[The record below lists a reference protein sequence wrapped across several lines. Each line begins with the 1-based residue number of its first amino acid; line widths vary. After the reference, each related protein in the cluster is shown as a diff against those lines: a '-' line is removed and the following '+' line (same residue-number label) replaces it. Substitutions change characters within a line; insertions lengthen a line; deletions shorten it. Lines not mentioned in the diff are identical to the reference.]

1 MKHIDIHNKEEV
13 LARIRTRLA
22 VTDAG
27 YARQVAAIHSYNRSG
42 LDWRAAG
49 VLIPLCYKKS
59 VEDGRGGF
67 VLQLIRRSAAVKQS
81 GDISGPG
88 GMLSSRFDRILRL
101 PLLLGVTPILRRY
114 AKAAAKQKGKTELSI
129 VSLFLANALRESW
142 EEIGLNPLN
151 VDFLGPLPCQDLLMM
166 TRTIFPV
173 AGHVKREWKF
183 RPNREVERM
192 VEIPLADFFRKD
204 SYGMYCVD
212 NSFSGESPPFTTPC
226 LIRRSHG
233 DEEDIL
239 WGATLRII
247 MDFLRI
253 VFDFVPPENGDGRVI
268 RKIISADY
276 LTSNGK
282 QGKGKPVPRATSG
295 TRERRS

>member
-1 MKHIDIHNKEEV
+1 MNHIDINDKEQV

-22 VTDAG
+22 RIDAE
-27 YARQVAAIHSYNRSG
+27 YSRRVAVIRSYNRNG
-42 LDWRAAG
+42 QDWRPAG
-49 VLIPLCYKKS
+49 VLIPLYYKKNI
-59 VEDGRGGF
+59 EGGGGGF

-88 GMLSSRFDRILRL
+88 GMLAPRLDRVLRL
-101 PLLLGVTPILRRY
+101 PLRLGVTPIFRGLTRT
-114 AKAAAKQKGKTELSI
+114 AAKQKGNAEFSA

-151 VDFLGPLPCQDLLMM
+151 VDFLGPLPCQDLLLM
-166 TRTIFPV
+166 TKTIFPV

-183 RPNREVERM
+183 RPNEEVERV

-212 NSFSGESPPFTTPC
+212 NSFSGKSPPFTTPC
-226 LIRRSHG
+226 LIRRGHG

-239 WGATLRII
+239 WGATLRIM

-253 VFDFVPPENGDGRVI
+253 VFNFVPPENGDGRVI
-268 RKIISADY
+268 RKIISAEY
-276 LTSNGK
+276 LASNGK
-282 QGKGKPVPRATSG
+282 SGKPAARASNG
-295 TRERRS
+295 TRERRP